1 MKILLIQENGHHQ
14 PNRILRECF
23 SWQRA
28 LQEYG
33 DIDVHVWGQRHANF
47 QDKPDFKKFDVIVCM
62 ENYDG
67 NNWVPHEEIAQ
78 ANVKKYVWAID
89 SHSKGIEYFRWVKNR
104 GKYQT
109 ILCSIKHHVGEND
122 VWFPNAYDDHIIKP
136 LRVEKRSFIGFCGC
150 GSTPQRVNML
160 QTLKT
165 KYPEFIFDDFVIGDA
180 MVESI
185 NSFELHFNFNV
196 MDDINY
202 RNFETIGCNIPLI
215 TNYNYQY
222 DDLGFKDG
230 KNCIFYKDMNEL
242 YEKIDYYKQNK
253 QLLPDIASNGYKLS
267 KKHSYRQRIKYLLKH
282 INA

>member
-1 MKILLIQENGHHQ
+1 MKILLIQENGHHN
-14 PNRILRECF
+14 PNRIYRECF
-23 SWQRA
+23 CWQRA
-28 LQEYG
+28 FQEYG
-33 DIDVHVWGQRHANF
+33 DIDVQVWGQRHPNF
-47 QDKPDFKKFDVIVCM
+47 QDKPNFKNFDVIICM

-67 NNWVPHEEIAQ
+67 NNWVPHDEIAQ
-78 ANVKKYVWAID
+78 SNAKKYVWAID

-104 GKYQT
+104 GKYHT

-122 VWFPNAYDDHIIKP
+122 VWFPNAYDDMMIKP

-160 QTLKT
+160 QTLKS

-222 DDLGFKDG
+222 DDLGFKDE
-230 KNCIFYKDMNEL
+230 KNCIFYNNMNEL
-242 YEKIDYYKQNK
+242 YEKIEYYKENK
-253 QLLPDIASNGYKLS
+253 HLLPDIASNGYKLS
-267 KKHSYRQRIKYLLKH
+267 KKHTYRQRIKHLLKH
-282 INA
+282 INL